1 MYNFLVKDTT
11 IENAD
16 MIIVPLFE
24 DNLNFRDEEINRKL
38 KRLER
43 RELFDGNFGEILN
56 ITGVKDE
63 IQNVIFL
70 GLGEDEKLNKERL
83 RRVFGKVQKYIE
95 SLKGKKIFIEFV
107 KSKNISIEDS
117 VRAMIE
123 GLSLSNYK
131 FNKYKSDREKINE
144 TDVSITIGGHNL
156 EHKDYSDIVE
166 ESKIL
171 VETVFNARDLVNEPS
186 NVIYPETLAEEAVKF
201 SKRYGFEIEII
212 NHKKIEE
219 LQMNSFLAVGKSS
232 IHKPKVIVMRYF
244 GDKDNLD
251 QKLGLIGKGLTYDSG
266 GYSLK
271 PSNSM
276 VDMKSDMGGAAT
288 VIGAISAIAKRKL
301 KINVVAVVA
310 ACENV
315 IGNEAYKPGD
325 IISSMAGK
333 NIEILN
339 TDAEGRLTMIDAV
352 TYAIREEHITEIIDV
367 ATLTGAALVALG
379 NDVTAVVTNNDSFYK
394 ELEKAFISTGEKMW
408 NLPNFDDYKTLIKSD
423 IADLKNTGGRY
434 GGTITAG
441 LFVGEFVENKPWLHL
456 DIAGPAYITVPWDY
470 CPKGGT
476 GAGVRTLYE
485 LAKNRSEN
493 R

>member
-95 SLKGKKIFIEFV
+95 LLKGKKIFIEFV

-131 FNKYKSDREKINE
+131 FNKYKSDREKIDE

>member
-131 FNKYKSDREKINE
+131 FNKYKSDREKIDE

-244 GDKDNLD
+244 GDKDNLN

>member
-43 RELFDGNFGEILN
+43 REIFNGDFGEILN

-63 IQNVIFL
+63 IQNIIFL

-131 FNKYKSDREKINE
+131 FNKYKSDRAKIDE

-310 ACENV
+310 TCENV

-352 TYAIREEHITEIIDV
+352 TYAIRKEHITEIIDV

-394 ELEKAFISTGEKMW
+394 ELEKAFTSTGEKMW

-485 LAKNRSEN
+485 LAKNRSED

>member
-107 KSKNISIEDS
+107 KSKNISIEDR

-131 FNKYKSDREKINE
+131 FNKYKSDREKIDE

>member
-131 FNKYKSDREKINE
+131 FNKYKSDREKIDE

-186 NVIYPETLAEEAVKF
+186 NVIYPETLAEEVVKF

>member
-1 MYNFLVKDTT
+1 
-11 IENAD
+11 

-131 FNKYKSDREKINE
+131 FNKYKSDREKIDE

-232 IHKPKVIVMRYF
+232 IHKSKVIVMRYF

>member
-11 IENAD
+11 IKNAD

-131 FNKYKSDREKINE
+131 FNKYKSDREKIDE

>member
-131 FNKYKSDREKINE
+131 FNKYKSDREKIDE

-408 NLPNFDDYKTLIKSD
+408 NLPNFDDYNTLIKSD

>member
-83 RRVFGKVQKYIE
+83 RRVFGKVQKYIG

-131 FNKYKSDREKINE
+131 FNKYKSDREKIDE

-379 NDVTAVVTNNDSFYK
+379 NDVTAVVTNNDNFYK

>member
-83 RRVFGKVQKYIE
+83 RRVFGKVQKYIG

-131 FNKYKSDREKINE
+131 FNKYKSDREKIDE

-271 PSNSM
+271 PSKSM

>member
-131 FNKYKSDREKINE
+131 FNKYKSDREKIDE

-271 PSNSM
+271 PSKSM

>member
-83 RRVFGKVQKYIE
+83 RRVFGKVQKYMG

-131 FNKYKSDREKINE
+131 FNKYKSDREKIDE

-379 NDVTAVVTNNDSFYK
+379 NDVTAVVTNNDNFYK

>member
-43 RELFDGNFGEILN
+43 RELFYGNFGEILN

-131 FNKYKSDREKINE
+131 FNKYKSDREKIDE

-352 TYAIREEHITEIIDV
+352 TYAIRKEHITEIIDV

>member
-1 MYNFLVKDTT
+1 
-11 IENAD
+11 

-131 FNKYKSDREKINE
+131 FNKYKSDREKIDE

>member
-1 MYNFLVKDTT
+1 MYNFLVKNED
-11 IENAD
+11 INNAD
-16 MIIVPLFE
+16 TIIIPLFGDDLE
-24 DNLNFRDEEINRKL
+24 FRDEEINKKL
-38 KRLER
+38 KRLEK
-43 RELFDGNFGEILN
+43 RELFNGDFGEILN
-56 ITGVKDE
+56 ITGVKEE

-70 GLGEDEKLNKERL
+70 GLGENEDLNKERV

-95 SLKGKKIFIEFV
+95 SLKSKNVFIEFV
-107 KSKNISIEDS
+107 KAENISEDDN
-117 VRAMIE
+117 VKAIIE
-123 GLSLSNYK
+123 GLSLSDYK
-131 FNKYKSDREKINE
+131 FNKYKSDKDKNE
-144 TDVSITIGGHNL
+144 IDTTITIGGFNL
-156 EHKDYSDIVE
+156 EDKDYSDIVE
-166 ESKIL
+166 ESKTLI
-171 VETVFNARDLVNEPS
+171 ESVFNARDLVNEPS
-186 NVIYPETLAEEAVKF
+186 NVIYPETLAEEAERF
-201 SKRYGFEIEII
+201 SKEYGFEVEVIDHQRIE
-212 NHKKIEE
+212 KLE
-219 LQMNSFLAVGKSS
+219 MNSFLAVGKASV
-232 IHKPKVIVMRYF
+232 HKPKLIVMRYF
-244 GDKDNLD
+244 GDKDNED
-251 QKLGLIGKGLTYDSG
+251 KRLGLIGKGLTYDSG

-288 VIGAISAIAKRKL
+288 VIGAIGAIAKRKL

-315 IGNEAYKPGD
+315 IGSEAYKPGD

-333 NIEILN
+333 TIEILN

-352 TYAIREEHITEIIDV
+352 TYAIREEKVTEVIDV

-379 NDVTAVVTNNDSFYK
+379 NDVTAVVTNSDDFYK
-394 ELEKAFISTGEKMW
+394 ELEKAFTLTGEKMW

-485 LAKNRSEN
+485 LAKNRSEAK
-493 R
+493 

>member
-83 RRVFGKVQKYIE
+83 RRVFGKVQKYIG

-131 FNKYKSDREKINE
+131 FNKYKSDREKIDE

-232 IHKPKVIVMRYF
+232 IHNPKVIVMRYF

>member
-131 FNKYKSDREKINE
+131 FNKYKSDREKIDE

-315 IGNEAYKPGD
+315 IGNEAYEPGD

>member
-11 IENAD
+11 IGNAD

-131 FNKYKSDREKINE
+131 FNKYKSDREKIDE

-244 GDKDNLD
+244 GDKDNLN

>member
-83 RRVFGKVQKYIE
+83 RRVFGKVQKYIG

-131 FNKYKSDREKINE
+131 FNKYKSDREKIDE

-441 LFVGEFVENKPWLHL
+441 LFVGEFVENKAWLHL

>member
-43 RELFDGNFGEILN
+43 RELFYGNFGEILN

-131 FNKYKSDREKINE
+131 FNKYKSDREKIDE

-456 DIAGPAYITVPWDY
+456 DRAGPAYITVPWDY

>member
-131 FNKYKSDREKINE
+131 FNKYKSDREKIDE

-367 ATLTGAALVALG
+367 ATLTGVALVALG

>member
-131 FNKYKSDREKINE
+131 FNKYKSDREKIDE

-310 ACENV
+310 SCENV

>member
-131 FNKYKSDREKINE
+131 FNKYKSDREKIDE
-144 TDVSITIGGHNL
+144 TDLSITICGHNL

>member
-1 MYNFLVKDTT
+1 
-11 IENAD
+11 
-16 MIIVPLFE
+16 
-24 DNLNFRDEEINRKL
+24 
-38 KRLER
+38 
-43 RELFDGNFGEILN
+43 
-56 ITGVKDE
+56 
-63 IQNVIFL
+63 
-70 GLGEDEKLNKERL
+70 
-83 RRVFGKVQKYIE
+83 
-95 SLKGKKIFIEFV
+95 
-107 KSKNISIEDS
+107 
-117 VRAMIE
+117 MIE

-131 FNKYKSDREKINE
+131 FNKYKSDREKIDE

>member
-83 RRVFGKVQKYIE
+83 RRVFGKVQKYIG

-131 FNKYKSDREKINE
+131 FNKYKSDREKIDE

-367 ATLTGAALVALG
+367 ATLTGAALIALG

>member
-43 RELFDGNFGEILN
+43 RELFNGDFGEILN

-63 IQNVIFL
+63 IQNIIFL

-131 FNKYKSDREKINE
+131 FNKYKSDREKIDE

-232 IHKPKVIVMRYF
+232 IHKPKVIVMRYS

-485 LAKNRSEN
+485 LAKNRTEN

>member
-131 FNKYKSDREKINE
+131 FNKYKSDREKIDE

-367 ATLTGAALVALG
+367 ATLTGAALIALG

>member
-131 FNKYKSDREKINE
+131 FNKYKSDREKIDE

-310 ACENV
+310 SCENV

-367 ATLTGAALVALG
+367 ATLTGAALIALG

>member
-11 IENAD
+11 IKNAD

-83 RRVFGKVQKYIE
+83 RRVFGKVQKYIG

-131 FNKYKSDREKINE
+131 FNKYKSDREKIDE

>member
-24 DNLNFRDEEINRKL
+24 DNLNFRNEEINRKL

-131 FNKYKSDREKINE
+131 FNKYKSDREKIDE

>member
-131 FNKYKSDREKINE
+131 FNKYKSDREKIDE

-408 NLPNFDDYKTLIKSD
+408 NLPIFDDYKTLIKSD

>member
-131 FNKYKSDREKINE
+131 FNKYKSDREKIDE

-325 IISSMAGK
+325 IINSMAGK

>member
-131 FNKYKSDREKINE
+131 FNKYKSDREKIDE

-201 SKRYGFEIEII
+201 SERYGFEIEII

-244 GDKDNLD
+244 GDKDNLN

>member
-11 IENAD
+11 IKNAD
-16 MIIVPLFE
+16 MIIIPLFE

-83 RRVFGKVQKYIE
+83 RRVFGKVQKYIG

-131 FNKYKSDREKINE
+131 FNKYKSDREKIDE

>member
-131 FNKYKSDREKINE
+131 FNKYKSDREKIDE

-379 NDVTAVVTNNDSFYK
+379 NDVTAVITNNDSFYK